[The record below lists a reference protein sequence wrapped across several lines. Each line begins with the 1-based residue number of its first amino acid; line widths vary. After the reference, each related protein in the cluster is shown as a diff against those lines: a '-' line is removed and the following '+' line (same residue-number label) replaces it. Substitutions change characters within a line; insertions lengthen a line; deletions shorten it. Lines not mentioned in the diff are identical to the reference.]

1 MTCTVLV
8 KLLPR
13 WLRSAC
19 LSLIHRFIACQL
31 QATFWAR
38 YWRWFRVHLSP
49 GLLGCIP
56 THVVVSHEYCDNCD
70 HISSFGLSVLNIIL
84 WGQCYNWVLFT
95 VCDPPLFHP
104 SSPCCLYP
112 NNKPCQSSNFLSGVL
127 LVSSW
132 SMPTSFQIRRDGL
145 VHF

>member
-1 MTCTVLV
+1 MTCTSLV

-13 WLRSAC
+13 WLPSAC

-38 YWRWFRVHLSP
+38 YWRWFRAHLSP
-49 GLLGCIP
+49 ELLGCVP
-56 THVVVSHEYCDNCD
+56 THDVVSHEYCETVTV
-70 HISSFGLSVLNIIL
+70 ISSFGLGVLNIIL
-84 WGQCYNWVLFT
+84 WGHCYNWVLFT
-95 VCDPPLFHP
+95 VRDLPLFHP

-112 NNKPCQSSNFLSGVL
+112 SNKPRHSSTLLSRVL
-127 LVSSW
+127 LVLSW
-132 SMPTSFQIRRDGL
+132 SMAGSFQIRRDGL